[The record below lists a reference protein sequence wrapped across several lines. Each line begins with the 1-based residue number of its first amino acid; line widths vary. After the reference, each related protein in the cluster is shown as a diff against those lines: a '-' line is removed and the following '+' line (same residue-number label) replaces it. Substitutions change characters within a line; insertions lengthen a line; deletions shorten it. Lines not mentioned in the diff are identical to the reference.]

1 LTRGALGLTL
11 FHAVPSTTGSSRSPP
26 PFALRFRTLCMS
38 TLDRPDL
45 DDLLPLVYEELRKL
59 ARRQRAGWHGGV
71 TLDTTALVHES
82 WLKLGRGGSGP
93 FESRAHFL
101 GVAAQAMRH
110 ILCDYARDRRRLKR
124 GGDATR
130 LPLDVLEGVDGL
142 LALSDDRLDT
152 LAALDEALGRLA
164 AEEPRWARVV
174 ECRFFA
180 GLSVEETG
188 EALGVSPATVKRDWA
203 LARAWLY
210 RALQEEG

>member
-1 LTRGALGLTL
+1 
-11 FHAVPSTTGSSRSPP
+11 
-26 PFALRFRTLCMS
+26 MS
-38 TLDRPDL
+38 TLDRADL

-59 ARRQRAGWHGGV
+59 ARLQRAGWHGGV

-180 GLSVEETG
+180 GLSVEESG

>member
-1 LTRGALGLTL
+1 M
-11 FHAVPSTTGSSRSPP
+11 PEPRS
-26 PFALRFRTLCMS
+26 ADVTS
-38 TLDRPDL
+38 
-45 DDLLPLVYEELRKL
+45 LLVAWSEGDEAAL
-59 ARRQRAGWHGGV
+59 ARLVPQVYAELHRLAHHYMRAERPGH
-71 TLDTTALVHES
+71 TLQTTALVNEAYLRLVDTKRIR
-82 WLKLGRGGSGP
+82 W
-93 FESRAHFL
+93 ESRAHFL

-142 LALSDDRLDT
+142 LALSDERLDT
-152 LAALDEALGRLA
+152 IAALDEALGRLA

-180 GLSVEETG
+180 GLSIEETG
-188 EALGVSPATVKRDWA
+188 EAIGISPATVKRDWS

-210 RALQEEG
+210 RALRDEA